1 MANITKVPNG
11 PLIKKKGPFKGS
23 TLKSGGT
30 VKKAQ
35 GGAAMTKRDST
46 MADIK
51 EQTRLRQNLT
61 DFRKKVGSKP
71 LTPELIREKDS
82 LKGLLSDYSTK
93 KRVKGTG
100 LSADQ
105 LAKNDQKLKEKMA
118 KKADAVDEGSQKC
131 GPNFKSTSCP
141 ISKAASKESKSDWK
155 KKRNGGPVV
164 KKAQKGGTYYASS
177 KGRVGRLSSSNVVD
191 NIYSTQNESM
201 DTTGYAKGKK
211 EFIKTKRTTL
221 EKPSL
226 VRVKRED
233 VPKVISEFKKGSTQ
247 KMDLRTP
254 NQKKKS
260 KMKTGGMIKR
270 ADGSMSRRGLWD
282 NIRANKGSG
291 KKPTAAML
299 KQEKKIKAK
308 TKK

>member
-23 TLKSGGT
+23 TLKSGGK

-82 LKGLLSDYSTK
+82 LKGLLSNYSTK

-100 LSADQ
+100 LSAEQ

-118 KKADAVDEGSQKC
+118 RKDDVVDEGSIKNN
-131 GPNFKSTSCP
+131 PNKKTKSTTVSGSGILGKLNPFKPGC
-141 ISKAASKESKSDWK
+141 IYTTEDKSGV
-155 KKRNGGPVV
+155 KKRNGGPV
-164 KKAQKGGTYYASS
+164 KKA
-177 KGRVGRLSSSNVVD
+177 
-191 NIYSTQNESM
+191 
-201 DTTGYAKGKK
+201 
-211 EFIKTKRTTL
+211 
-221 EKPSL
+221 
-226 VRVKRED
+226 
-233 VPKVISEFKKGSTQ
+233 
-247 KMDLRTP
+247 
-254 NQKKKS
+254 KS
-260 KMKTGGMIKR
+260 GAMIKR

-282 NIRANKGSG
+282 NLRANKGSG